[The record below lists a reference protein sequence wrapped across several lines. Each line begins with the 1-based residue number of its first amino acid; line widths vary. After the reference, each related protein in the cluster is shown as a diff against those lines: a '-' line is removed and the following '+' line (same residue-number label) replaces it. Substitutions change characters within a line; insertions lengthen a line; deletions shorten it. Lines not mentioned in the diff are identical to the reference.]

1 MAYFYFFFL
10 HPSKECITFV
20 KSKWKKKTII
30 VWNMMKNTHSLNPEQ
45 ERLFLMLRDK
55 KLKHWETFSDPD
67 NIGIWKSV
75 IEKYPETAH
84 FVYELI
90 QNADDAIATNIRIV
104 LYKHKLVFIHNGK
117 RQFSLTDCYCNNGPV
132 GDLNSI
138 TSVANSSKKEEQ
150 TIGKFGV
157 GFKSVFQYTD
167 TPSIYDDTFWF
178 KIENYII
185 PSLLENDNELRNA
198 GETLFELPFKEPEK
212 AYSEILQRLQ
222 NLNMPV
228 LFLPHIQKIVWC
240 IEGEETI
247 HEYSKEVIQ
256 MGERHGI
263 KYEFCRIH
271 EYDKNLLMYL
281 FHRDCNTIK
290 GKYNVSVG
298 FYVNPDGSLDID
310 AKGQIYCFF
319 PTSECFDSCFVS
331 HAPFLLVD
339 NRDSIKRYE
348 DINKNFFYSI
358 AELAADALLCLR
370 DIGECRNSKL
380 LESNDSQ
387 VGTTDKN
394 ILINDNIFHVLN
406 IKSTEYRDTYLK
418 QCYLRKVKENKLLL
432 NRSKRYA
439 SINDVF
445 STTIDLENLI
455 SSSQIA
461 QLCQNNDR
469 DFLYSLIPQHFDLTL
484 FIST

>member
-1 MAYFYFFFL
+1 
-10 HPSKECITFV
+10 
-20 KSKWKKKTII
+20 
-30 VWNMMKNTHSLNPEQ
+30 
-45 ERLFLMLRDK
+45 MLRNK

-84 FVYELI
+84 FIYELT
-90 QNADDAIATNIRIV
+90 QNADDAIATVVRIV

-117 RQFSLTDCYCNNGPV
+117 RQFSLTDCYCDKSPV

-138 TSVANSSKKEEQ
+138 TSVANSSKKDEEQ

-185 PSLLENDNELRNA
+185 PTLLENDHELRNA
-198 GETLFELPFKEPEK
+198 GETLFELPFKDPEK
-212 AYSEILQRLQ
+212 AYPEILQRLQ

-228 LFLPHIQKIVWC
+228 LFLPHIQKITWC
-240 IEGEETI
+240 IDGEETI

-256 MGERHGI
+256 TGERHGI

-290 GKYNVSVG
+290 GKYNISVG

-319 PTSECFDSCFVS
+319 PTSEHFDSCFVS

-348 DINKNFFYSI
+348 DINQKFLNCI
-358 AELAADALLCLR
+358 AELAADALLCLKE
-370 DIGECRNSKL
+370 IGECRNSRL
-380 LESNDSQ
+380 LESEDNEIA
-387 VGTTDKN
+387 TTDKN
-394 ILINDNIFHVLN
+394 ILINDNIFHILN

-418 QCYLRKVKENKLLL
+418 QCYFRKVRDNKLLL
-432 NRSKRYA
+432 NRSKRYV

-445 STTIDLENLI
+445 SATIDLENLI

-469 DFLYSLIPQHFDLTL
+469 DFLPLKVHIKSV
-484 FIST
+484 